1 MNEEAAE
8 VLERKLEALKR
19 QFEALRE
26 ADNRMA
32 RALSKR
38 PFERLTVGD
47 FELLAGNEE
56 ENETLVR
63 LIDAGHA
70 LRLYKGDGDG
80 KSWTTPL
87 HFICS
92 FGRHRLLQRV
102 LQKEH
107 HNPDILRLPCDS
119 GNDTAIETYLYGVV
133 ENLVSAY
140 CEKPDDLRQSIR
152 SEDVDEIV
160 EEISKFVCTA
170 LQSGKITVHEV
181 NAATY
186 DYCSEED
193 DERFV
198 HAITHAW
205 NMRLAALWCL
215 QTVTKAHGLGDGL
228 MEPMAHV
235 LQYAWELPRFQQQVK
250 KSKC

>member
-1 MNEEAAE
+1 MNEEE
-8 VLERKLEALKR
+8 EELERKLEAFKR
-19 QFEALRE
+19 QFEAFHE
-26 ADNRMA
+26 AENRMA
-32 RALSKR
+32 HALSKI

-47 FELLAGNEE
+47 FELLAGNGE

-63 LIDAGHA
+63 LIDDGHA

-102 LQKEH
+102 LQKESA
-107 HNPDILRLPCDS
+107 NPDILRLPCDS
-119 GNDTAIETYLYGVV
+119 DNDNAIETYLYCVV

-152 SEDVDEIV
+152 SEDVEEIV

-186 DYCSEED
+186 DYCHEED

-198 HAITHAW
+198 HAVTRTW
-205 NMRLAALWCL
+205 STRLAALWCL

-235 LQYAWELPRFQQQVK
+235 LQCTWELPRDQQQVK
-250 KSKC
+250 KSNC

>member
-1 MNEEAAE
+1 MNEAE
-8 VLERKLEALKR
+8 EELERKLEALKR

-32 RALSKR
+32 DALNKL
-38 PFERLTVGD
+38 PFERLEAGD

-56 ENETLVR
+56 ENKTLVR

-70 LRLYKGDGDG
+70 LRLYKGEGDP

-92 FGRHRLLQRV
+92 FGKHRLLHRV
-102 LQKEH
+102 LQKER

-119 GNDTAIETYLYGVV
+119 GNDNAIETYLYGVV

-140 CEKPDDLRQSIR
+140 CEKPDDDRQSIR
-152 SEDVDEIV
+152 SEDIEEIV
-160 EEISKFVCTA
+160 EEISKFLCTA
-170 LQSGKITVHEV
+170 LQSGKIAVHEV

-186 DYCSEED
+186 DYCQEED

-198 HAITHAW
+198 HAVTRTW
-205 NMRLAALWCL
+205 STRLAALWCL

-235 LQYAWELPRFQQQVK
+235 LQCAWILPRLEQVK
-250 KSKC
+250 KSKH